1 MVNEDLMRKRLK
13 EIKDILER
21 ERWKCSDN
29 EIKKLEDELEI
40 LETYLV

>member
-1 MVNEDLMRKRLK
+1 MVNEDLMRNRLR

-21 ERWKCSDN
+21 ERWKSSDN

-40 LETYLV
+40 LETY